1 MEAESAVRFVIEN
14 LLRPIGIDLSP
25 NVFNQA
31 ATGEE
36 EVLNDMKQ
44 AVYLFLANLIISN
57 KQDQRNWIRNCTPDI
72 AGDVLRL
79 LGFDPFLFDL
89 DNSSQ
94 HLLVTLCW
102 LIWRADLFKTL
113 YDNLLPSDD
122 TYLPPYGTLCVDE
135 NEVKPKP
142 LRPPPK
148 DHEEL
153 TRRIQRLVGKISYQL
168 QTLSD
173 LEMTRETLHW
183 QIRAIDPDS
192 SLYAL
197 SLKSKPAILAEHTK
211 ALRQAVENA
220 GKLKNLEQTER
231 IFWRWAFSIVDNL
244 NLSTDRFEETRS
256 IPIDWFPPLTC
267 APYTRHNQGVDEI
280 STAFEEMKEKMA
292 LCKEKIGTGKIN
304 EKQSGLNGRQI
315 DLIKREIDDY
325 MESLERIEEI
335 KIEEK
340 EEEKTKLIPELSFR
354 EFSDSKLQRIIVKSE
369 NKCAEIAQ
377 RCCPEIEQ
385 IVASICEE
393 YGYHPHGWKCDV
405 KITHIEEEDTFE
417 RQRPSRAPSTKQ
429 KSIAQVARQQAA
441 AAAKKAA
448 AKAAAEAAAASDAD
462 SPPQQRRKIDQQK
475 QAATKPA
482 QKPTS
487 ARPAQKVAAEKPTPK
502 PAAAKP
508 APKSTAKVAQKP
520 AAQSRLPGPKRKK

>member
-1 MEAESAVRFVIEN
+1 MEAESAVRYVIEN

-57 KQDQRNWIRNCTPDI
+57 KQDQRNWIRNCNPDI
-72 AGDVLRL
+72 ASDVLRL

-135 NEVKPKP
+135 NDVQPKP
-142 LRPPPK
+142 LRAPPK
-148 DHEEL
+148 DHDEL
-153 TRRIQRLVGKISYQL
+153 VRRIQRLVGKISYQL

-197 SLKSKPAILAEHTK
+197 SLKSKPNILAEHTK
-211 ALRQAVENA
+211 ALRLAVENA
-220 GKLKNLEQTER
+220 QKLKNLEQIER
-231 IFWRWAFSIVDNL
+231 VFWRWAFSIVDNL

-267 APYTRHNQGVDEI
+267 APYARHNQGVDEI
-280 STAFEEMKEKMA
+280 SKAFDEMKEKME
-292 LCKEKIGTGKIN
+292 LCKEKVGTGKIN

-340 EEEKTKLIPELSFR
+340 EEIKTKLIPELSFR

-385 IVASICEE
+385 IVADICSE

-417 RQRPSRAPSTKQ
+417 RPKPSRGPSAKQ
-429 KSIAQVARQQAA
+429 KSIATVARQQAA

-448 AKAAAEAAAASDAD
+448 AKAAAAAAAEAEAEANST
-462 SPPQQRRKIDQQK
+462 PPKRR
-475 QAATKPA
+475 QAPPTSSKPA
-482 QKPTS
+482 
-487 ARPAQKVAAEKPTPK
+487 ARP
-502 PAAAKP
+502 AAKP
-508 APKSTAKVAQKP
+508 ASKP
-520 AAQSRLPGPKRKK
+520 AAKPTGSQSRLPAPKRKK